1 MVVITNKYSIKKECS
16 FCRLLWTSPIFSR
29 FQMLITLIIL
39 LDDKKS
45 YSCLTLTFFSK
56 FLNFALFGPSALS
69 SLCRAVAEDFER
81 TKTFLELKLGQN
93 IIKPSKKK
101 NAQEIS
107 MGKRPFLPLIQNGNL
122 YYWEKNQ
129 PNQTDTYYTWLD
141 S

>member
-39 LDDKKS
+39 LDDTKS

-101 NAQEIS
+101 CPRNLHGETPFFASHSKWQPLLL
-107 MGKRPFLPLIQNGNL
+107 GK
-122 YYWEKNQ
+122 KS
-129 PNQTDTYYTWLD
+129 T
-141 S
+141 

>member
-101 NAQEIS
+101 MPKKSPLGNALFCLSFKMATFTI
-107 MGKRPFLPLIQNGNL
+107 GKKINLTKLIRIIHG
-122 YYWEKNQ
+122 
-129 PNQTDTYYTWLD
+129 
-141 S
+141 